1 MQGSGLPSFVNE
13 DQISLSANP
22 KKGKG
27 SQSCQEAVKE
37 LPLILPKHSRDGF
50 QPSQGHFMYSA
61 LEKIFKMIKF
71 IRKERKKKNGPKER
85 PLPSSCVQVST
96 FSKDLMC
103 VGKLNKGMW
112 EGRNHPHQGGG
123 LSAQQTRHSAT
134 QIRSNQHSS
143 PGAEE
148 EPKRITQSLSSNIFQ
163 SGQRDDRYRENIRPD
178 QT

>member
-1 MQGSGLPSFVNE
+1 
-13 DQISLSANP
+13 
-22 KKGKG
+22 
-27 SQSCQEAVKE
+27 
-37 LPLILPKHSRDGF
+37 
-50 QPSQGHFMYSA
+50 MYSA

-71 IRKERKKKNGPKER
+71 IRKERGKKKKKNGLKER
-85 PLPSSCVQVST
+85 PLPSSCVQAST

-112 EGRNHPHQGGG
+112 EGRNHPHQGAG
-123 LSAQQTRHSAT
+123 LSAQQSRHSAT
-134 QIRSNQHSS
+134 QIRSKQHSS

-148 EPKRITQSLSSNIFQ
+148 EPERITQSLSSNIFQ